1 MHAINAHQDLHDR
14 DFRVRAVRKI
24 IENGADL
31 QQVAS
36 DLGVI
41 PRLLSSWLR
50 RYAVDSETEG
60 GAWRLK
66 TNAERAQELRRD
78 LDHLKQELDR
88 LKQITSVSRGF
99 LRQPRDIQQFPQELR
114 IEANASRG
122 NSRAHQSPT

>member
-1 MHAINAHQDLHDR
+1 M
-14 DFRVRAVRKI
+14 I

-31 QQVAS
+31 QQVAA

-41 PRLLSSWLR
+41 PRLLSRWLR
-50 RYAVDSETEG
+50 RYAVVSETEG

-66 TNAERAQELRRD
+66 TNAERAQELSRD

-99 LRQPRDIQQFPQELR
+99 LR
-114 IEANASRG
+114 
-122 NSRAHQSPT
+122 